1 MQANAIVWSDYAAV
15 LFDMDGVLTQTA
27 KIHAKCW
34 KRMFDAY
41 LQARSE
47 TFREVFRPF
56 DIDTDYVSYVD
67 GMLRDDGVRRFL
79 ASRGITLP
87 EGQPDAP
94 ADEASVW
101 GLANRKNQHLESVLQ
116 EEGVDVYEG
125 SVRFVRALRSKG
137 IKTAVVSASRNCGV
151 MLQAAG
157 IADLFDVR
165 VDGEV
170 AARLKLAGK
179 PAPDTFLA
187 AARLL
192 DVQPSK
198 AVVVEDALAGVAAG
212 RAGKF
217 GLVIGVD
224 RTGNRD
230 GLLANGADVVVT
242 DLDQLM

>member
-1 MQANAIVWSDYAAV
+1 MQTNAIGWSDYAAV

-34 KRMFDAY
+34 KRMFDDY
-41 LQARSE
+41 LKARSE
-47 TFREVFRPF
+47 TLHEVFRPF
-56 DIDTDYVSYVD
+56 EIDADYVPYVD

-79 ASRGITLP
+79 ASRGITLA
-87 EGQPDAP
+87 EGQPNSP
-94 ADEASVW
+94 TDEVSVW

-125 SVRFVRALRSKG
+125 SIRLVRALRSKK

-151 MLQAAG
+151 MLAAAG

-179 PAPDTFLA
+179 PAPDTFLT
-187 AARLL
+187 AARMLN
-192 DVQPSK
+192 VEPSK
-198 AVVVEDALAGVAAG
+198 AVVIEDALSGVAAG
-212 RAGKF
+212 RAGGF

-230 GLLANGADVVVT
+230 GLLASGADIVVT